1 MAGDLMALRL
11 LNGERRN
18 AAIRTEFTDIGVTEQ
33 AVKTALIRLAQ
44 IENAS
49 SPTNAQVVQAVRD
62 IALYLDKTIRV
73 VIGQ

>member
-1 MAGDLMALRL
+1 MAGDLMALRA

-18 AAIRTEFTDIGVTEQ
+18 ATIRSQFAAIGVDEA
-33 AVKTALIRLAQ
+33 AVRTALARLAQ
-44 IENAS
+44 IESAS
-49 SPTNAQVVQAVRD
+49 APTNAQVIQAVKD